1 MKEEKLGFI
10 FAILAFFFWGAIAPI
25 YFKEVSSVSAL
36 EILVHRIIW
45 SFLILIPIVFISKQG
60 KVLLKLL
67 KNIKQLRY
75 LFLSTLFVSVNWLI
89 FIWAVSNDKIIET
102 SLGYYINPLI
112 NVLFGFL
119 FFNERMSKNQYLA
132 IFIAFIAVVY
142 QIYSIGTFPLISLSL
157 AISFALYGM
166 IRKKVSV
173 GSVVGLF
180 VETMIL
186 MPFALVYLF
195 YLLNTSSLA
204 FLSTSTYISFM
215 LSFGG
220 LMTIIPLLLFNGAA
234 IRMKL
239 TTLGFFQ
246 YIGPTLSL
254 LLAVFIYNEE
264 LGFDKL
270 ISFILIWLA
279 LVIFSLDTILKKFK
293 IKSHI

>member
-10 FAILAFFFWGAIAPI
+10 FAIFAFFFWGAIAPV

-36 EILVHRIIW
+36 EVLLHRVLW
-45 SFLILIPIVFISKQG
+45 SFIILIPIIIISKQG

-67 KNIKQLRY
+67 KNIKQLKY
-75 LFLSTLFVSVNWLI
+75 LCLSTFFVSVNWLI
-89 FIWAVSNDKIIET
+89 FIWAVSNDKIMET

-112 NVLFGFL
+112 NVLLGFL
-119 FFNERMSKNQYLA
+119 FFNERMSKNQYIA
-132 IFIAFIAVVY
+132 IFIAFIAVAY
-142 QIYSIGTFPLISLSL
+142 QIYSLGTFPLISLSL

-195 YLLNTSSLA
+195 YLINTSSLV
-204 FLSTSTYISFM
+204 FLNTSTYISFM

-246 YIGPTLSL
+246 YIGPTLSF
-254 LLAVFIYNEE
+254 LLAVFVYNEE
-264 LGFDKL
+264 LGFNRL
-270 ISFILIWLA
+270 VSFMLIWLA
-279 LVIFSLDTILKKFK
+279 LIIFSLDTILKKLK
-293 IKSHI
+293 I

>member
-215 LSFGG
+215 LPFGG

-264 LGFDKL
+264 LGSDKL

-293 IKSHI
+293 TKSHI

>member
-45 SFLILIPIVFISKQG
+45 SFLILIPIIFISKQG

-264 LGFDKL
+264 LGSDKL

-293 IKSHI
+293 TKSHI